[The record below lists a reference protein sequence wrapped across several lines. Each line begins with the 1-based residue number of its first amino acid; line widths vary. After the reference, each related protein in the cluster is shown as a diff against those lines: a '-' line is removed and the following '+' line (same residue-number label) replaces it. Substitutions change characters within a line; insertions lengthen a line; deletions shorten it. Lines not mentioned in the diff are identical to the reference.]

1 MRHQNSCKP
10 RGFVSVFVLVAMVG
24 AVLIATAS
32 LMRVASQS
40 RQASGNSRHI
50 QVDLLIEA
58 AYDLVKSRLAV
69 QPEYDGETWQ
79 LDEADSGLRQAA
91 TVTIEIETNAD
102 PKLRNVE
109 IIVELGGESTAKI
122 RDRKTWTI
130 PLPLSE
136 QS

>member
-1 MRHQNSCKP
+1 M
-10 RGFVSVFVLVAMVG
+10 
-24 AVLIATAS
+24 
-32 LMRVASQS
+32 
-40 RQASGNSRHI
+40 
-50 QVDLLIEA
+50 DLLIEA
-58 AYDLVKSRLAV
+58 AYDLAKSRLAV

-91 TVTIEIETNAD
+91 TVTIEIESNAD

-109 IIVELGGESTAKI
+109 IIVELGGESTSKI

-130 PLPLSE
+130 SLPLSE